1 MEKVDFKKQLKDL
14 YSAKSGT
21 FVEVTVPKF
30 SYLMV
35 DGQGDPNNSQTYAN
49 AIQALYSL
57 SYTLKFMSK
66 EELKKDYVVPALEG
80 LWWADDMSD
89 MTNGKKDKWKWTAMI
104 MLPDWITTEMFRRA
118 LVEAS
123 SHKPEIDF
131 SKVYKDQL
139 REGKCV
145 QTMHIGPY
153 SEEAQTIAKLHQ
165 EYLPQHHLRPVGK
178 HHEIYLS
185 DPRRVSPEKL
195 RTIIRQPVGAQA
207 K

>member
-30 SYLMV
+30 NYLMV

-89 MTNGKKDKWKWTAMI
+89 MTKGNKDKWKWTAMI

-118 LVEAS
+118 LVEAN

-131 SKVYKDQL
+131 AQVYKDQL

-153 SEEAQTIAKLHQ
+153 SEEAKTIAKLHQ

-185 DPRRVSPEKL
+185 DPRRVPPEKL